1 MNQTEILTSE
11 DRSAL
16 SSIAIKLLRVRAY
29 VDTVRR
35 AAEHQAQESG
45 QWFGFVEPCE
55 DAVLLIDEIEA
66 ALENLYLK
74 PLPPR

>member
-1 MNQTEILTSE
+1 MNQTE
-11 DRSAL
+11 L
-16 SSIAIKLLRVRAY
+16 SSVVIKLLRVRSY